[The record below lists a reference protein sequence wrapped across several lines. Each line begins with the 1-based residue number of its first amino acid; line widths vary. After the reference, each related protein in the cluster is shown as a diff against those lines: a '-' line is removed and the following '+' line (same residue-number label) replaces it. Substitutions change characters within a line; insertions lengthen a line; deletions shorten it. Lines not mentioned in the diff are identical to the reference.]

1 MVASKVGVG
10 VALEAGSGV
19 DIESLSIGPDD
30 GGVGGLPI
38 LGD

>member
-10 VALEAGSGV
+10 VASEAGLDV
-19 DIESLSIGPDD
+19 DMESLSIGPDD
-30 GGVGGLPI
+30 VDVGGLPI